1 MTKKSSAF
9 SLMFTEVYIQRN
21 LTQLC
26 YVFVYMFKE
35 TCPSF
40 NLLNVKKASGFAVH
54 NNFSISLTC
63 GFTFGPNIWH
73 LKGLK

>member
-1 MTKKSSAF
+1 
-9 SLMFTEVYIQRN
+9 MFTAVYIQRN

-40 NLLNVKKASGFAVH
+40 NLLNVKKEAPEV
-54 NNFSISLTC
+54 
-63 GFTFGPNIWH
+63 
-73 LKGLK
+73 KGESDFMPARLAFRLCRP